1 MGIFDGKDC
10 RQLKDKDMVKID
22 FEHFKTRTLAGV
34 ETEKDIKLTVAED
47 LYQKGQGIAF
57 HALALKIYNGDK
69 DTEYTDEGVTLI
81 MRFVEHFFAPCFID
95 AMRHITQKTEE

>member
-1 MGIFDGKDC
+1 
-10 RQLKDKDMVKID
+10 MVKID

-57 HALALKIYNGDK
+57 HALALKIYNSQGE
-69 DTEYTDEGVTLI
+69 TEYTDAEFNLI
-81 MRFVEHFFAPCFID
+81 MTYAKQLCTPMVID
-95 AMRHITQKTEE
+95 ALEVLESAKEEKV

>member
-1 MGIFDGKDC
+1 
-10 RQLKDKDMVKID
+10 MVKID

-57 HALALKIYNGDK
+57 HALALKIFNSHGE
-69 DTEYTDEGVTLI
+69 TEYTDEEYGLI
-81 MRFVEHFFAPCFID
+81 MAYAKQMCTPMFID
-95 AMRHITQKTEE
+95 AFEELKDK